1 MAPRDDTLLP
11 TTERDHNP
19 HAAGA
24 ARELLPGAG
33 GTRAS
38 AEATASLQAAPPG
51 EASQIGR
58 VIAGRYRLVE
68 RLGAG
73 AHGEVWAAD
82 DLVLGGQVAFKWM
95 RHAGGQLLSRIHREI
110 TTLRMLR
117 VPGVVQLLDDG
128 MEGGRPF
135 LVMERVEG
143 EPFPGSVARRGGERR
158 RCSWAALVDPTMA
171 LLEVLARV
179 HAAGI
184 VHRDLKPD
192 NILVSREGRPTVLDF
207 GVSLWRDPSDRLT
220 EAGEILGTPL
230 YLAPEQILG
239 KAVDPRTDLY
249 AIGVMLYDA
258 LTGQIPHDGE
268 DLQRML
274 RARLLEPAPPVH
286 ELAADLPADVAGIVD
301 RLLARDKE
309 QRFRTATE
317 VLAAFRG
324 QPAVARAGPT
334 LPLLGDGRALGE
346 VLAAARAGR
355 SVDVVGPPGSGRSR
369 CLGDA
374 AEALAREGREVAW
387 TRAART
393 PLASVHAVVGVPQQG
408 VALGLADMTA
418 WVEAELRSVL
428 ARGVVVVADDAEGLD
443 RWSAAVLDRVRS
455 GQGTIVRALL
465 AAPSDA
471 REGAA
476 DIAWLCPL
484 DEAALRPLFAGPDRL
499 LHLRE
504 DGARALWERTEGLPL
519 WIEAEVTLWVRLG
532 LARWDSAQLRIDRDG
547 LVRLSAGMLGAMRAR
562 SSPVESPVEIVRE
575 PHQEELLRWLA
586 VGGHH
591 LELPQLAQVMEQ
603 PLWKIE
609 AECEAIEASGAARRL
624 PGGRMVPRGQVDI
637 PWPSSRRLAAHRAI
651 ARTLRPGQ
659 EGRLFHW
666 LAAEDVHEA
675 WAEAIEVAQRR
686 GREGDLAAAVTALA
700 EGLRVVRQQDHVE
713 AGYEDALLAE
723 WVKLAFAEGTPY
735 ALDRVLYELSR
746 AVRRTPKVQHLEAL
760 VRAGLAAPG
769 ANGMRALELA
779 DGIPPFADAE
789 LERRRQRVRVVVA
802 AAKSSPSLL
811 GEVLASVREW
821 AERSGEPMAQ
831 LCFIEGQA
839 LLRYSQGRFEEAA
852 ALHAVAAEE
861 EPRLTARI
869 AATVNCAS
877 ALLEAFRHQEA
888 AERAAVGREL
898 AARARHAYWEGRAE
912 WLLRAAR
919 YRMGEAHE
927 PDLELVEAVQRVGVQ
942 ELEALVRLN
951 EAAVA
956 YRAGALEL
964 AAALADRAAWLW
976 RQMARPWGA
985 LLARS
990 VALACGAGAQEA
1002 EVRSL
1007 AALAVQ
1013 CRIPGIGVQALGLL
1027 GPAFPEA
1034 RDSWRDA
1041 VQGLVHGIPR
1051 EHWGRRIEV
1060 LSVEEALEGAL
1071 GGGEGGEPTSTTV
1084 AADSSP
1090 PASD

>member
-1 MAPRDDTLLP
+1 MVPRDDTLLS
-11 TTERDHNP
+11 TIQRADNP
-19 HAAGA
+19 HAVGE
-24 ARELLPGAG
+24 ARELAAGAG

-38 AEATASLQAAPPG
+38 AEEPTSPQAAPPG
-51 EASQIGR
+51 EDGQLGR

-95 RHAGGQLLSRIHREI
+95 RHAAGHLLSRIRREI

-128 MEGGRPF
+128 VEGGRPF

-143 EPFPGSVARRGGERR
+143 EPFPGKTAIQGGARR
-158 RCSWAALVDPTMA
+158 RCTWAALADPTMA

-192 NILVSREGRPTVLDF
+192 NILVSPEGRPTVLDF
-207 GVSLWRDPSDRLT
+207 GVSLWRDPADRLT
-220 EAGEILGTPL
+220 GAGEILGTPL

-239 KAVDPRTDLY
+239 RAVDPRTDLY
-249 AIGVMLYDA
+249 ALGVMLYDA

-268 DLQRML
+268 DLQGLL
-274 RARLLEPAPPVH
+274 RARLLEPAIPVH
-286 ELAADLPADVAGIVD
+286 ELVAELPTAVAGIVD

-309 QRFRTATE
+309 QRFRSAAE
-317 VLAAFRG
+317 VLAALRG
-324 QPAVARAGPT
+324 QPATARAGPM
-334 LPLLGDGRALGE
+334 LPLLGDGRALSD

-355 SVDVVGPPGSGRSR
+355 SIDVVGPPGSGRSR

-374 AEALAREGREVAW
+374 AEALVREGRDVAW
-387 TRAART
+387 TRAARA
-393 PLASVHAVVGVPQQG
+393 PLASVQAVVGIHQQG
-408 VALGLADMTA
+408 AALGLADMTA
-418 WVEAELRSVL
+418 WVEAELRSVI
-428 ARGVVVVADDAEGLD
+428 ARGVVVIADDAERLD
-443 RWSAAVLDRVRS
+443 PWSAGVLDRVRS

-465 AAPSDA
+465 AAPSGA
-471 REGAA
+471 REEVA
-476 DIAWLCPL
+476 DVAWLHPL
-484 DEAALRPLFAGPDRL
+484 DEPALRPLFAGPDRL

-504 DGARALWERTEGLPL
+504 DAARALWERTEGLPL

-532 LARWDSAQLRIDRDG
+532 LARWDNGQLRIDRDG
-547 LVRLSAGMLGAMRAR
+547 LVRLNVGMLGAMRAR
-562 SSPVESPVEIVRE
+562 SSPVERE
-575 PHQEELLRWLA
+575 RDSHQEELLRWLA

-609 AECEAIEASGAARRL
+609 AECEALEASGAVRRL
-624 PGGRMVPRGQVDI
+624 PGGRMVPRAQVDI
-637 PWPSSRRLAAHRAI
+637 AWPSARRLAAHRAI
-651 ARTLRPGQ
+651 AQTLRPGQ

-675 WAEAIEVAQRR
+675 WVEAIEVAQRR
-686 GREGDLAAAVTALA
+686 GREGDLGAAATAIA
-700 EGLRVVRQQDHVE
+700 EGLRVVRQQDHVQ

-769 ANGMRALELA
+769 ANGMQALELA

-811 GEVLASVREW
+811 GEILATVREW

-852 ALHAVAAEE
+852 ALHAVVAEE

-877 ALLEAFRHQEA
+877 ALLEAFRHREA
-888 AERAAVGREL
+888 AERAAIGREL

-927 PDLELVEAVQRVGVQ
+927 PDLELVDAVQRVGVQ

-964 AAALADRAAWLW
+964 AAALADGAAWLW

-985 LLARS
+985 LLARC
-990 VALACGAGAQEA
+990 VALACGASAQEA
-1002 EVRSL
+1002 EVREL

-1013 CRIPGIGVQALGLL
+1013 CRIPGIGIQALGLL
-1027 GPAFPEA
+1027 GRVFPEA
-1034 RDSWRDA
+1034 RASWRDA
-1041 VQGLVHGIPR
+1041 VQGLVQGIPR

-1071 GGGEGGEPTSTTV
+1071 GGGEPASPTA

-1090 PASD
+1090 PASS

>member
-11 TTERDHNP
+11 TTQRDDNP
-19 HAAGA
+19 QAVGA
-24 ARELLPGAG
+24 ARERLPGAG

-38 AEATASLQAAPPG
+38 AEASAPSQAAPRG
-51 EASQIGR
+51 EESQLGR

-68 RLGAG
+68 RLGVG

-95 RHAGGQLLSRIHREI
+95 RHAAGQLLSRIRREV

-128 MEGGRPF
+128 TEGGRPF

-143 EPFPGSVARRGGERR
+143 EPFPGNIARRGGERR
-158 RCSWAALVDPTMA
+158 CCSWAALADPTMA

-192 NILVSREGRPTVLDF
+192 NILVSPEGRPTVLDF
-207 GVSLWRDPSDRLT
+207 GVSLWRDPADRLT

-258 LTGQIPHDGE
+258 LTGQIPHDRE
-268 DLQRML
+268 DLQTML

-317 VLAAFRG
+317 VLAALRG
-324 QPAVARAGPT
+324 QPAIARAGPT

-355 SVDVVGPPGSGRSR
+355 SVDVVGTPGSGRSR

-374 AEALAREGREVAW
+374 AEALAHEGRGVAW
-387 TRAART
+387 TRAARA
-393 PLASVHAVVGVPQQG
+393 PLASVQAVVGVPQQG
-408 VALGLADMTA
+408 TALGLADMTA

-428 ARGVVVVADDAEGLD
+428 ARGVVVLADDAEGLD

-455 GQGTIVRALL
+455 GRGTIVRALL
-465 AAPSDA
+465 AAPSGA
-471 REGAA
+471 REEAA
-476 DIAWLCPL
+476 DVVWLGPL
-484 DEAALRPLFAGPDRL
+484 DETALRPLFAGPDRL

-504 DGARALWERTEGLPL
+504 DAARALWERTEGLPL

-532 LARWDSAQLRIDRDG
+532 LARWDSGQLRIDRDG
-547 LVRLSAGMLGAMRAR
+547 LVRLNAGMLGAMRAR
-562 SSPVESPVEIVRE
+562 SSPVERERE

-609 AECEAIEASGAARRL
+609 AECEALEASGAARRL
-624 PGGRMVPRGQVDI
+624 PGGRMALRGQVDI

-659 EGRLFHW
+659 EGRLMHW
-666 LAAEDVHEA
+666 LAAEEVREA
-675 WAEAIEVAQRR
+675 WAEALEVAQLR
-686 GREGDLAAAVTALA
+686 GREGDLGAALTAL
-700 EGLRVVRQQDHVE
+700 EEVLRVVRLQDDVE

-769 ANGMRALELA
+769 ANGMLALELA

-802 AAKSSPSLL
+802 AAKSSPALL
-811 GEVLASVREW
+811 AEVLAAVREW

-839 LLRYSQGRFEEAA
+839 LLRYSQGRFDEAA
-852 ALHAVAAEE
+852 ALHAVAAEQ

-888 AERAAVGREL
+888 AERAAIGREL

-964 AAALADRAAWLW
+964 AAVLADRAAWLW

-990 VALACGAGAQEA
+990 VALASGAGAQEA
-1002 EVRSL
+1002 EVRAL
-1007 AALAVQ
+1007 AELAVQ
-1013 CRIPGIGVQALGLL
+1013 CRVPGIGIQALGLL
-1027 GPAFPEA
+1027 GPVFPEA
-1034 RDSWRDA
+1034 RPSWREA
-1041 VQGLVHGIPR
+1041 VRGLVHGIPR

-1071 GGGEGGEPTSTTV
+1071 GGGGSSELMSLTA
-1084 AADSSP
+1084 AADGSP
-1090 PASD
+1090 PAPS

>member
-1 MAPRDDTLLP
+1 M
-11 TTERDHNP
+11 
-19 HAAGA
+19 
-24 ARELLPGAG
+24 
-33 GTRAS
+33 
-38 AEATASLQAAPPG
+38 
-51 EASQIGR
+51 
-58 VIAGRYRLVE
+58 IAGRYRLVE

-95 RHAGGQLLSRIHREI
+95 RRAAGHILSRIRREI

-143 EPFPGSVARRGGERR
+143 EPFPGSVVLRGGTRR
-158 RCSWAALVDPTMA
+158 RCSWAALADPTMA

-192 NILVSREGRPTVLDF
+192 NILVSPEGRPTVLDF
-207 GVSLWRDPSDRLT
+207 GVSLWRDPADRLT

-239 KAVDPRTDLY
+239 KTVDPRTDLY

-268 DLQRML
+268 DLQRLL
-274 RARLLEPAPPVH
+274 RARLLEPVIPIQ
-286 ELAADLPADVAGIVD
+286 ELVADLPAPVAGIVD

-309 QRFRTATE
+309 QRFRSANE
-317 VLAAFRG
+317 VLAALRG
-324 QPAVARAGPT
+324 QPAAVRAGPI
-334 LPLLGDGRALGE
+334 LPLLGDGGALNV
-346 VLAAARAGR
+346 VLAAARARR
-355 SVDVVGPPGSGRSR
+355 SVDVMGPPGSGRSR
-369 CLGDA
+369 CLSDA
-374 AEALAREGREVAW
+374 AEVLAREGREVAW
-387 TRAART
+387 TRAAHA
-393 PLASVHAVVGVPQQG
+393 PLASVQAVVGIPQG
-408 VALGLADMTA
+408 GAALGLADMTA
-418 WVEAELRSVL
+418 WVETELRSVI
-428 ARGVVVVADDAEGLD
+428 ARGVVVLADDAERLD
-443 RWSAAVLDRVRS
+443 PWSAAVLGRARS
-455 GQGTIVRALL
+455 GQGTIVRAFL

-471 REGAA
+471 RKDAA
-476 DIAWLCPL
+476 NVAWLYPL
-484 DEAALRPLFAGPDRL
+484 DEPALRPLFAGPDRL

-504 DGARALWERTEGLPL
+504 DAARALWERTEGLPL

-532 LARWDSAQLRIDRDG
+532 LARWDGAQLRVDRDG
-547 LVRLSAGMLGAMRAR
+547 LVRLNAGMLGAMRAR
-562 SSPVESPVEIVRE
+562 SSPTERECE

-591 LELPQLAQVMEQ
+591 LELTQLAQVMEQ

-609 AECEAIEASGAARRL
+609 AECEALQASGAARQL
-624 PGGRMVPRGQVDI
+624 PGGRMMPRGQVDI
-637 PWPSSRRLAAHRAI
+637 TWPSSRRLAAHRAI
-651 ARTLRPGQ
+651 AQTLRPGQ

-666 LAAEDVHEA
+666 LAAENVHEV

-686 GREGDLAAAVTALA
+686 GREGDLGAAVTALA
-700 EGLRVVRQQDHVE
+700 EGLRVVRQQDD
-713 AGYEDALLAE
+713 AAPSYEHALLAE
-723 WVKLAFAEGTPY
+723 WVKVAFAEGTPH

-746 AVRRTPKVQHLEAL
+746 AVRRTPEVQRLEAL

-802 AAKSSPSLL
+802 AAKASPSLL

-821 AERSGEPMAQ
+821 AERSSDPMAQ

-852 ALHAVAAEE
+852 ALHAVVAEE
-861 EPRLTARI
+861 EPRVTARI

-877 ALLEAFRHQEA
+877 ALLEAFRHEEA

-919 YRMGEAHE
+919 YRMGQAHE
-927 PDLELVEAVQRVGVQ
+927 PDLGLVDAVQRVGVQ

-985 LLARS
+985 LLARC
-990 VALACGAGAQEA
+990 VALACGAGSGAGALEA
-1002 EVRSL
+1002 EVRAL

-1013 CRIPGIGVQALGLL
+1013 CRVPGIGIQALGLL
-1027 GPAFPEA
+1027 GRVFPEA
-1034 RDSWRDA
+1034 RPSWREA
-1041 VQGLVHGIPR
+1041 VPGLVQGVPR

-1071 GGGEGGEPTSTTV
+1071 GHDEGAGSGLLR
-1084 AADSSP
+1084 
-1090 PASD
+1090 